1 MDPKE
6 ALRFALAGD
15 QQAAREYNA
24 WIQRGGFAARVA
36 IDPASDL
43 WMRGIRFA
51 EVRWV
56 GRKLLTLTEVT
67 ARGRY
72 QGKAPFA
79 IVAEIVG

>member
-1 MDPKE
+1 MDPKQTLTL
-6 ALRFALAGD
+6 ALTGDRDAVLA
-15 QQAAREYNA
+15 YNE
-24 WIQRGGFAARVA
+24 WIQRGGFPARVA

-67 ARGRY
+67 VRGRY
-72 QGKAPFA
+72 TGKVNQSV
-79 IVAEIVG
+79 IAEVL